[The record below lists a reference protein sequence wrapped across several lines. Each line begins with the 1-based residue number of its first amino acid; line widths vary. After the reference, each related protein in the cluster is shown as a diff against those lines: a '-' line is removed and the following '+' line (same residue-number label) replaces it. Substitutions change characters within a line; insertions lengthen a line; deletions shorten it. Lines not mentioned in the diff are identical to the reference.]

1 MHRLIAP
8 TTRLHAAW
16 LVAHREWGPGLHE
29 DGFGLRAS
37 DDVETPQGF
46 ADWVHRLH
54 QASDA
59 SAALDAGRV
68 PSLHWWIVEDSETR
82 GSGTGESRL
91 VLGAIAL
98 RPQLND
104 FLLRAGG
111 QVGYGVTPSARGR
124 GIATWAVGEVLVTAG
139 KLGLD
144 RVLITCAEANLA
156 SAAVIEHRGGVL
168 EDIRDGELGLA
179 RRYWITLTD

>member
-1 MHRLIAP
+1 MPRLIAP
-8 TTRLHAAW
+8 TTRLYASW

-37 DDVETPQGF
+37 DEVETPQGF

-54 QASDA
+54 QAPDTSV
-59 SAALDAGRV
+59 ALDARRA
-68 PSLHWWIVEDSETR
+68 PSRHWWIVDDSDTEE
-82 GSGTGESRL
+82 GCV

-124 GIATWAVGEVLVTAG
+124 GIATWAVGKVLVKA
-139 KLGLD
+139 
-144 RVLITCAEANLA
+144 
-156 SAAVIEHRGGVL
+156 
-168 EDIRDGELGLA
+168 GELGLA
-179 RRYWITLTD
+179 RRYWISLTD